1 MRLGNEQWR
10 NSTESHVSWHQCIT
24 VLQCGRCETPLL
36 GNCNQYI
43 VQRFAKGSQM
53 SSGKA
58 MMKVLV
64 IDDNPTIVELIRYAV
79 NLQGDYHVIVAY
91 DGVQGLESIYTEN
104 PDCVIIDVKMP
115 RMDGYQLVRCLR
127 GDPRTANTPLIILSA
142 MTRDE
147 DQMTGLLSGADEYL
161 TKPFKPAALQDA
173 IERVMRMTPAE
184 RQRRT
189 DYFVQTQAERD

>member
-1 MRLGNEQWR
+1 
-10 NSTESHVSWHQCIT
+10 
-24 VLQCGRCETPLL
+24 
-36 GNCNQYI
+36 
-43 VQRFAKGSQM
+43 
-53 SSGKA
+53 

-64 IDDNPTIVELIRYAV
+64 IDDNPTIVELIKYAI
-79 NLQGDYHVIVAY
+79 NLQGGYHVIVAY
-91 DGVQGLESIYTEN
+91 DGVQGLESIYAEN

-161 TKPFKPAALQDA
+161 TKPFKPTALQDA
-173 IERVMRMTPAE
+173 IERVMHMTPAE

-189 DYFVQTQAERD
+189 DYFVQTQAERE